1 MRLTIA
7 LAFVPLAVAVIHADA
22 RATGLRASLSP
33 ADGSLGRLDSL
44 SVDVRIGPTAA
55 EITQQ
60 RVYTLSSTY
69 AGAPVELTF
78 YDSVTGPAD
87 TAPPVISI
95 NGQPASGTTLA
106 VTDADAA
113 RRQLTRL
120 LGDPTA
126 LRGLGTPLYATDAM
140 VVQVPATSVIEVRI
154 TTTVPLAILGTMRG
168 LVVPLDWSRLPVAK
182 VDVKVTATTAAPL
195 RALYSPYHELQV
207 VRDGVDAAHAS
218 YTGRNVCTDFDLTLL
233 VSSGDGLVHL
243 DLLPFRYGAGEGG
256 YFLALVTPD
265 PTPIVSDVL
274 PRDLVF
280 VLDTS
285 GSMSGAKMTQAKEA
299 LRGVL
304 QGLRPADSFSLVTF
318 SDQVRTFQSTS
329 AGASVAA
336 NADNVAAAVAFVD
349 GLQAAGGTNIYD
361 ALKTALG
368 ALPSATGHPRYV
380 VFLTDGVPT
389 VGTTGIEA
397 IAAMVQTNN
406 AEVGARLFSFGIGN
420 DVNTVLLDRL
430 ARDSAGDVIYIR
442 PDQSVA
448 VAVQAFWQQLADPVL
463 SDPAIDLGAFA
474 AADLFPDVMPD
485 LFAGRTVMLFG
496 RFATPGQGVVSLA
509 GVRAGQAWS
518 AAFDVTLPDYALDGG
533 YVPRVWALRQVGRLL
548 ADIKQGNSDPLLAT
562 QVMALAARYG
572 VTTNFTYFAANADG
586 DVAIR
591 YAGVPTDQTGSVAVD
606 TSTALRDYGSGSGVM
621 TSSNPSLPVRYAAD
635 RTFAAQGGY
644 LTDTK
649 LTGNEIDVELTF
661 GSDRYFAFAEAEAA
675 FGAGGLLAAGT
686 NVRFELLGR
695 AFRVTDPAA
704 LPRSVGELP
713 PESPAV
719 PDPVWRPVA
728 SATTA
733 VAGTSTSGPTAP
745 PAPVTDDATP
755 GLADRAGCACSVHS
769 DGGAATSLCGL
780 VLLAALA
787 LRARR
792 RRSALSAATV
802 RIPIIALA
810 LASIALGACETPP
823 LDNRP
828 PTGPDGGGTA
838 VAPSLAPA
846 YVATMAAFDDG
857 LYQDLS
863 ASVGP
868 EWRTANND
876 PLVEGVSI
884 TRGYGLD
891 YAILGTG
898 FSVGGDRVLSFGGR
912 QSDMQ
917 NPRALRAAEQLWR
930 ALAGTT
936 ETVQVQGITRTTPGR
951 RVACS
956 RDTDPTGAVS
966 AQCVMTGFLN
976 LSAWENQP
984 SP

>member
-7 LAFVPLAVAVIHADA
+7 LALVPLAVAVTHTDA

-33 ADGSLGRLDSL
+33 SDGSLGRLDSL
-44 SVDVRIGPTAA
+44 SVDVRLGASTA

-60 RVYTLSSTY
+60 RSYTLNSRY
-69 AGAPVELTF
+69 AGAAVELTF
-78 YDSVTGPAD
+78 YDSVAGPAG
-87 TAPPVISI
+87 TAPPAITIS
-95 NGQPASGTTLA
+95 GQPATGTTLA
-106 VTDADAA
+106 VPEADAA

-126 LRGLGTPLYATDAM
+126 LRGLGTPLFASDAM
-140 VVQVPATSVIEVRI
+140 VVQVPTTNVIDVRI
-154 TTTVPLAILGTMRG
+154 TTTVALATLGTMRG

-182 VDVKVTATTAAPL
+182 VDVKLTATTTAPL

-207 VRDGVDAAHAS
+207 VRDGVDAAHAT

-265 PTPIVSDVL
+265 PTPAVSNVL

-304 QGLRPADSFSLVTF
+304 QGLRPIDSFSLVTF
-318 SDQVRTFQSTS
+318 SDAVRTFQSTS

-349 GLQAAGGTNIYD
+349 GLQATGGTNIHD
-361 ALKTALG
+361 ALKTAL
-368 ALPSATGHPRYV
+368 ATLPGGTGHPRYV

-389 VGTTGIEA
+389 VGTTGIDA
-397 IAAMVQTNN
+397 IATMVQTNN

-448 VAVQAFWQQLADPVL
+448 VAVQAFWQQIADPVL
-463 SDPAIDLGAFA
+463 SDPAMDLGALA

-485 LFAGRTVMLFG
+485 LFAGRTVTLFG
-496 RFATPGQGVVSLA
+496 RYGTPGQAMVSLA

-548 ADIKQGNSDPLLAT
+548 ADIKQGNTDPLLAT
-562 QVMALAARYG
+562 QVMALATRFG
-572 VTTNFTYFAANADG
+572 VTTNFTYFAADAEG
-586 DVAIR
+586 DVALR

-606 TSTALRDYGSGSGVM
+606 TSTALRDYGSGSAVM

-635 RTFAAQGGY
+635 RTFAGQGGY

-649 LTGNEIDVELTF
+649 LAGDEVDVDLTF
-661 GSDRYFAFAEAEAA
+661 GSERYFAFAEAEAA
-675 FGAGGLLAAGT
+675 FGAGDLLAAGP

-728 SATTA
+728 GATTA
-733 VAGTSTSGPTAP
+733 VGGTTTSGPTAP
-745 PAPVTDDATP
+745 PSPVTDDPTP
-755 GLADRAGCACSVHS
+755 GLADRAGCACSAS
-769 DGGAATSLCGL
+769 AERGPATSLCGL

-792 RRSALSAATV
+792 TRRDRAAV
-802 RIPIIALA
+802 SIPIAAL
-810 LASIALGACETPP
+810 L
-823 LDNRP
+823 
-828 PTGPDGGGTA
+828 
-838 VAPSLAPA
+838 
-846 YVATMAAFDDG
+846 
-857 LYQDLS
+857 
-863 ASVGP
+863 
-868 EWRTANND
+868 
-876 PLVEGVSI
+876 
-884 TRGYGLD
+884 
-891 YAILGTG
+891 
-898 FSVGGDRVLSFGGR
+898 
-912 QSDMQ
+912 
-917 NPRALRAAEQLWR
+917 
-930 ALAGTT
+930 
-936 ETVQVQGITRTTPGR
+936 
-951 RVACS
+951 
-956 RDTDPTGAVS
+956 
-966 AQCVMTGFLN
+966 
-976 LSAWENQP
+976 
-984 SP
+984 

>member
-1 MRLTIA
+1 MA
-7 LAFVPLAVAVIHADA
+7 
-22 RATGLRASLSP
+22 
-33 ADGSLGRLDSL
+33 
-44 SVDVRIGPTAA
+44 
-55 EITQQ
+55 
-60 RVYTLSSTY
+60 
-69 AGAPVELTF
+69 
-78 YDSVTGPAD
+78 
-87 TAPPVISI
+87 
-95 NGQPASGTTLA
+95 
-106 VTDADAA
+106 DADAA
-113 RRQLTRL
+113 RRQLTRV

-140 VVQVPATSVIEVRI
+140 VVQVPTTNVIDVRI
-154 TTTVPLAILGTMRG
+154 TTTVPLAALGTMRG

-265 PTPIVSDVL
+265 PTPVVSNVL

-304 QGLRPADSFSLVTF
+304 QGLRPIDSFSLVTF
-318 SDQVRTFQSTS
+318 SDAVRTFQS
-329 AGASVAA
+329 GASVAA

-349 GLQAAGGTNIYD
+349 GLQAAGGTNIHD
-361 ALKTALG
+361 ALKTALA
-368 ALPSATGHPRYV
+368 ALPPATGHPRYV

-389 VGTTGIEA
+389 VGTTGIDA
-397 IAAMVQTNN
+397 IATMAQTSN
-406 AEVGARLFSFGIGN
+406 AEIGARLFSFGIGN

-448 VAVQAFWQQLADPVL
+448 VAVQAFWQQIADPVL
-463 SDPAIDLGAFA
+463 SDPAVDFGAFA

-485 LFAGRTVMLFG
+485 LFAGRTVTLFG
-496 RFATPGQGVVSLA
+496 RYGTPGQAMVSLA

-548 ADIKQGNSDPLLAT
+548 AEIKQGNTNPLLAT
-562 QVMALAARYG
+562 QVMALATRFG
-572 VTTNFTYFAANADG
+572 VTTNFTYFAANAEG
-586 DVAIR
+586 DVALR
-591 YAGVPTDQTGSVAVD
+591 YAGVPTEQTGSVAVD
-606 TSTALRDYGSGSGVM
+606 TSTALRDYGSGSAVM

-649 LTGNEIDVELTF
+649 LTGNEVDVDLTF

-733 VAGTSTSGPTAP
+733 VAGTTTSGPTAP
-745 PAPVTDDATP
+745 PAPVTDDPTTRSRGP
-755 GLADRAGCACSVHS
+755 RGLRVQRELRRRRRDVAVRRSRCWRRSRCARAGSAAHARRRGPDSHRRARAGVGVDRARRLRDPTARRPAPERARRGRNRRRADAGAGVRRDDGRLRQRPSPGSVRQRGSGVANGDQRPAGRGRDRHARLRRGLRDPRDRLQRRRRSGAVVRRASVGSCRILARSGRRSSSGGRSRARQRPCSCRAS
-769 DGGAATSLCGL
+769 
-780 VLLAALA
+780 
-787 LRARR
+787 RARR
-792 RRSALSAATV
+792 RGGGSPAAATPT
-802 RIPIIALA
+802 RAER
-810 LASIALGACETPP
+810 CPP
-823 LDNRP
+823 
-828 PTGPDGGGTA
+828 
-838 VAPSLAPA
+838 
-846 YVATMAAFDDG
+846 
-857 LYQDLS
+857 S
-863 ASVGP
+863 A
-868 EWRTANND
+868 R
-876 PLVEGVSI
+876 
-884 TRGYGLD
+884 
-891 YAILGTG
+891 
-898 FSVGGDRVLSFGGR
+898 
-912 QSDMQ
+912 
-917 NPRALRAAEQLWR
+917 
-930 ALAGTT
+930 
-936 ETVQVQGITRTTPGR
+936 
-951 RVACS
+951 
-956 RDTDPTGAVS
+956 
-966 AQCVMTGFLN
+966 
-976 LSAWENQP
+976 
-984 SP
+984 

>member
-1 MRLTIA
+1 MRLTIV
-7 LAFVPLAVAVIHADA
+7 LAFVPLAVAVIQADA
-22 RATGLRASLSP
+22 RATGLRASLSSS
-33 ADGSLGRLDSL
+33 DGSLGRLDSL
-44 SVDVRIGPTAA
+44 GVDVRIGPTTA

-60 RVYTLSSTY
+60 RSYTLNGMY

-78 YDSVTGPAD
+78 YDSVTGPSG
-87 TAPPVISI
+87 TATPAITI
-95 NGQPASGTTLA
+95 NGLPATGTTLA
-106 VTDADAA
+106 VANADAA
-113 RRQLTRL
+113 RRRLTRL
-120 LGDPTA
+120 LGDPTP
-126 LRGLGTPLYATDAM
+126 LRGLGTPLYATDAT
-140 VVQVPATSVIEVRI
+140 VVQVPTTNVIEVRI
-154 TTTVPLAILGTMRG
+154 TTTVPLATLGTMRG
-168 LVVPLDWSRLPVAK
+168 LVVPLDWSRFPVPK
-182 VDVKVTATTAAPL
+182 VDVRVTATTATPL

-207 VRDGVDAAHAS
+207 VRDGVDAAHGS
-218 YTGRNVCTDFDLTLL
+218 YAGRNVCTDFDLTLL

-256 YFLALVTPD
+256 TFLALVTPD
-265 PTPIVSDVL
+265 PTPVVSNVL

-304 QGLRPADSFSLVTF
+304 HGLRPIDSFSLVTF
-318 SDQVRTFQSTS
+318 SDAVRTFQPTS

-336 NADNVAAAVAFVD
+336 NADNVAAAVANVD
-349 GLQAAGGTNIYD
+349 SLQAAGGTNIYD

-368 ALPSATGHPRYV
+368 TLPGRTGHPRYV

-389 VGTTGIEA
+389 IGTTGIDA
-397 IAAMVQTNN
+397 TATMVQTNN

-448 VAVQAFWQQLADPVL
+448 VAVQAFWQQIADPVL
-463 SDPAIDLGAFA
+463 SDPFVDFGAFA
-474 AADLFPDVMPD
+474 AADLFPDVLPD
-485 LFAGRTVMLFG
+485 LFAGRTVTLLG
-496 RFATPGQGVVSLA
+496 RYGMPGPAVVSLA

-548 ADIKQGNSDPLLAT
+548 ADIKQGNTNPLLAI
-562 QVMALAARYG
+562 QVMALATRFG
-572 VTTNFTYFAANADG
+572 VTTNFTYFAANAEG
-586 DVAIR
+586 DVALR
-591 YAGVPTDQTGSVAVD
+591 YAGVPTEQTGSVAVD
-606 TSTALRDYGSGSGVM
+606 TSTALRDYGSGSAVM

-649 LTGNEIDVELTF
+649 LTGNEVDVDLTF

-675 FGAGGLLAAGT
+675 FGAGGLLAAGA

-733 VAGTSTSGPTAP
+733 VAGTTTSGPTAP
-745 PAPVTDDATP
+745 PAPVTDDPTS
-755 GLADRAGCACSVHS
+755 GLADRAGCACGAGN
-769 DGGAATSLCGL
+769 DGGPATSICGL

-792 RRSALSAATV
+792 KALKCAD
-802 RIPIIALA
+802 LQD
-810 LASIALGACETPP
+810 LGAGE
-823 LDNRP
+823 
-828 PTGPDGGGTA
+828 
-838 VAPSLAPA
+838 S
-846 YVATMAAFDDG
+846 
-857 LYQDLS
+857 
-863 ASVGP
+863 
-868 EWRTANND
+868 
-876 PLVEGVSI
+876 
-884 TRGYGLD
+884 
-891 YAILGTG
+891 
-898 FSVGGDRVLSFGGR
+898 
-912 QSDMQ
+912 
-917 NPRALRAAEQLWR
+917 
-930 ALAGTT
+930 
-936 ETVQVQGITRTTPGR
+936 
-951 RVACS
+951 
-956 RDTDPTGAVS
+956 
-966 AQCVMTGFLN
+966 
-976 LSAWENQP
+976 QP
-984 SP
+984 